1 MKRPLVLS
9 AGAAALLLLGAAFAD
24 KAPTVKEIMEQ
35 ANKPN
40 GLFYDLK
47 RDLRDDDP
55 TWEDMKSRAQEL
67 LRLAEALPKAKP
79 PQGDKESWAR
89 LTRENLAKV
98 KALAHAVENQDK
110 KAASAAHARIEAS
123 CKGCHTVHR
132 PK

>member
-1 MKRPLVLS
+1 MKRRLALS
-9 AGAAALLLLGAAFAD
+9 AVAAALLLGAAPAD

-40 GLFYDLK
+40 GLFFDLK

-55 TWEDMKSRAQEL
+55 MWEDMKGRAREL

-79 PQGDKESWAR
+79 PQGAQASWDR
-89 LTRENLAKV
+89 LTRDNLARV
-98 KALAHAVENQDK
+98 KALAQAVENQDK
-110 KAASAAHARIEAS
+110 KAARTAHDRLGAG
-123 CKGCHTVHR
+123 CKGCHDVHR

>member
-1 MKRPLVLS
+1 MKRPLALS
-9 AGAAALLLLGAAFAD
+9 ALAAALLLGAAPAD

-40 GLFYDLK
+40 GLFFDLK

-55 TWEDMKSRAQEL
+55 MWEDMKSRAQEL

-89 LTRENLAKV
+89 LTRDNLAKV
-98 KALAHAVENQDK
+98 KALAQAVENQDR
-110 KAASAAHARIEAS
+110 KAARAAHDRVGAG
-123 CKGCHTVHR
+123 CKGCHNIHR